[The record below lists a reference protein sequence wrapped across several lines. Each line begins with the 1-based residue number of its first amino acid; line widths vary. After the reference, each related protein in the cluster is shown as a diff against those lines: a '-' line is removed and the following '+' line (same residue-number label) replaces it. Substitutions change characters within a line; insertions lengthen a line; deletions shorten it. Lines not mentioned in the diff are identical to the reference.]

1 MVNRVR
7 CIWIKGAASFA
18 ASLAVVSLMLVS
30 PARATII
37 DYSLSDY
44 TGSGTPPA
52 GPYGTVELN
61 DNGGA
66 NVTVTVTLAS
76 GIGFVDTGAGAS
88 LLWALTGTPSLTITG
103 LTSGFFFTNNATSTG
118 NLDGTGTW
126 FYAIHC
132 NNGTTGACGSG
143 GSGPYT
149 GTLSFTIDNI
159 TLADFTQNAKGFFF
173 GSDICTNV
181 DVNDTCRSG
190 ITGDVVAPGP
200 GTRKV
205 PEPSSLG
212 LLGTALL
219 GLGLV
224 ASRRRRKQP

>member
-1 MVNRVR
+1 MIGMRH
-7 CIWIKGAASFA
+7 ISLKGAALFGA
-18 ASLAVVSLMLVS
+18 GLAVMSLSLVS
-30 PARATII
+30 PARATLI

-44 TGSGTPPA
+44 TGTGTPPA

-76 GIGFVDTGAGAS
+76 GMGFVDTGAGAS
-88 LLWALTGTPSLTITG
+88 LLWALTGTPTLTITG

-126 FYAIHC
+126 FYAIQC
-132 NNGTTGACGSG
+132 SNGTTGACGSG
-143 GSGPYT
+143 GSSPFT

-159 TLADFTQNAKGFFF
+159 TLADFIQNASGFFF
-173 GSDICTNV
+173 ASDICTNV

-190 ITGDVVAPGP
+190 ITGDVAAPGP

-224 ASRRRRKQP
+224 AYRRRKQS